1 MIKNLIGSHVSFKA
15 KDYLIGSVKEALSY
29 NSNCFMIY
37 TGPPQN
43 SIRKPIDPNN
53 VKIAH
58 ELLKDNNINLEDCIV
73 HAPYIINL
81 ASPREEVY
89 KLAVDF
95 LKIEISRV
103 KELGLKYL
111 VLHPGSCL
119 TLPRDE
125 GIKKI
130 IDGLNKVFENDDSE
144 VVVLI
149 ETMSGKGSELG
160 ISISEVKSIIEGI
173 VKKSKIGICLD
184 TCHLW
189 DSGQDIS
196 DPILFLKEFKKHL
209 DINLIKAI
217 HLNDSK
223 NVFGAR
229 KDRHE
234 NIGYGNIGFEILN
247 KWFHCKEFVGIP
259 KILETPYFLHNDKS
273 LPPYKEEIEMLN
285 KSEFKNF
292 KE

>member
-1 MIKNLIGSHVSFKA
+1 
-15 KDYLIGSVKEALSY
+15 
-29 NSNCFMIY
+29 MIY

-43 SIRKPIDPNN
+43 SIRKKIDSQN
-53 VKIAH
+53 VIEAH
-58 ELLKDNNINLEDCIV
+58 ALLKMNNIISENCIV

-95 LKIEISRV
+95 LKLEISRV

-125 GIKKI
+125 GTKKI
-130 IDGLNKVFENDDSE
+130 IDGLNKVFENDNSN

-160 ISISEVKSIIEGI
+160 ISLAEIKSIVEG
-173 VKKSKIGICLD
+173 VEKKNKIGICLD

-196 DPILFLKEFKKHL
+196 DPDLFLKEFKKYL
-209 DINLIKAI
+209 DIDLIKAI

-229 KDRHE
+229 KDRHD
-234 NIGYGNIGFEILN
+234 NIGYGNIGFEILS
-247 KWFHCKEFVGIP
+247 KWVHCQEFWNIP
-259 KILETPYFLHNDKS
+259 IILETPYFWFENKWK
-273 LPPYKEEIEMLN
+273 PPYKEEISMLKN
-285 KSEFKNF
+285 NSFKDF
-292 KE
+292 KK